1 MRAIVFRA
9 RKLATNDWVF
19 GVPIEIGQKHYLLD
33 LFEEKI
39 TISQIDIDTLVQYS
53 GLRDAEENPIFEGD
67 ILRLTTES
75 DNKLYVV
82 KFWRGMFYASVEDCN
97 DGIFG
102 GYPLH
107 FFVDGLTEN
116 PSSEVVGNIF
126 DNADLVIN
134 KPTATEKLT
143 SLYEPTNFPPTKKP
157 KACKWTAYLTWLYR
171 GIIPHDGDILYV
183 IAREISIIIYS
194 ARSDDKILR
203 AYVDYIPQ
211 GKSKGLYFNDSFG
224 VVTHKDIEKI
234 RYATEKEKKMLFE
247 ALAEQGLGWDA
258 EKKEVIDQPQQ

>member
-1 MRAIVFRA
+1 MRTILFRA
-9 RKLATNDWVF
+9 KQIADGGWVF
-19 GVPIEIGQKHYLLD
+19 GLPFQMSHEYYIFQQPERSAGIR
-33 LFEEKI
+33 
-39 TISQIDIDTLVQYS
+39 QIDPDTVGQFS
-53 GLRDAEENPIFEGD
+53 GLQDIRGKPIFEGD
-67 ILRLTTES
+67 ILRLTTGS
-75 DNKLYVV
+75 NNRLYVV

-97 DGIFG
+97 NGIFG

-107 FFVDGLTEN
+107 IFVEGLTEN

-134 KPTATEKLT
+134 KPTTSEKLT
-143 SLYEPTNFPPTKKP
+143 SLYEPTNLPPAKNP
-157 KACKWTAYLTWLYR
+157 RINKWMAYLKWLYR

-183 IAREISIIIYS
+183 RAREISIIIYS

-211 GKSKGLYFNDSFG
+211 GMSKGLYFNDSFG

-234 RYATEKEKKMLFE
+234 RYATEKEKKMLFD
-247 ALAEQGLGWDA
+247 ALAEQELGWDE
-258 EKKEVIDQPQQ
+258 EKKEVVDLLQP

>member
-9 RKLATNDWVF
+9 KELATNDWVF
-19 GVPIEIGQKHYLLD
+19 GVPIEINQKHYLVGLS
-33 LFEEKI
+33 EGKI
-39 TISQIDIDTLVQYS
+39 TTSQIDIDTLVQYS
-53 GLRDAEENPIFEGD
+53 GLRDADDHPIFEGD

-75 DNKLYVV
+75 NNKLYVV

-107 FFVDGLTEN
+107 IFVDGLTEN
-116 PSSEVVGNIF
+116 PSSQVVGNIF

-134 KPTATEKLT
+134 KPTVSEKLT
-143 SLYEPTNFPPTKKP
+143 SLYEPTNLLPAKKP
-157 KACKWTAYLTWLYR
+157 RAHKWMAYLKWLYR
-171 GIIPHDGDILYV
+171 GIIPRDGDILYV
-183 IAREISIIIYS
+183 RAREISIIIYS

-203 AYVDYIPQ
+203 AYIDYIPQ

-224 VVTHKDIEKI
+224 VVPHKYIEKI
-234 RYATEKEKKMLFE
+234 RYATEKEKKMLFD

-258 EKKEVIDQPQQ
+258 EKKDVIDLPQQ